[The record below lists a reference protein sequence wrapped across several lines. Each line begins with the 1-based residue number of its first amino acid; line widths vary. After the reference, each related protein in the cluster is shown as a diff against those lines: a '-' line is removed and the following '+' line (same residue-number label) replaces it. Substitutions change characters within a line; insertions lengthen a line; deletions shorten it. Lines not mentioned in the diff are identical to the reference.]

1 MNKGIKTLLGAVV
14 GFFLLATII
23 DIIEDGSVGFDG
35 LSIVLLMPGAIVG
48 ALVGSKIGENDNKKT
63 VTDEDNNK
71 KNTNQATEE
80 LLKFKQLLDIGAIT
94 QEEFDKKKK
103 EYLDKL

>member
-1 MNKGIKTLLGAVV
+1 MLSLSAL
-14 GFFLLATII
+14 FLLATII
-23 DIIEDGSVGFDG
+23 EAVEGGIGFHGLTII
-35 LSIVLLMPGAIVG
+35 LLMPGAIVG
-48 ALVGSKIGENDNKKT
+48 AIVGSKIGENDNKKT
-63 VTDEDNNK
+63 VTDEDNNN